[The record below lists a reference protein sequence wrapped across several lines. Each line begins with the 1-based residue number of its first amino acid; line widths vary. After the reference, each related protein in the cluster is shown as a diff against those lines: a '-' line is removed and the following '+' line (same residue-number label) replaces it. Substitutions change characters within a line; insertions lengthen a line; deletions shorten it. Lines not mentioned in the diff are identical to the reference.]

1 MFSRIFVVSLF
12 LAVYIYYS
20 HQSLDIACYE
30 MMDKVAYLIVTGENK
45 QLLPFDKRMEF
56 DLIKQHRHFCPW
68 IMSIGKSGP
77 GWQQTLSA
85 LDGYKELSNVHSTAL
100 IEVQ

>member
-1 MFSRIFVVSLF
+1 MLLFVVILF

-30 MMDKVAYLIVTGENK
+30 IMDKVAYLIVTGENQ
-45 QLLPFDKRMEF
+45 QLLSFDKRMEF

-68 IMSIGKSGP
+68 ITSTGKSAP

-85 LDGYKELSNVHSTAL
+85 LDGDKELSNVHSSAL